1 MPLLKCKQMN
11 LPASVLETQL
21 GGSEFSR
28 SFTVLPPGS
37 VVRLC
42 LVFGKGLGPVASAMG
57 LFGPGCSA
65 SVLQAEVWKAGHALV
80 LVKES

>member
-1 MPLLKCKQMN
+1 MLHDELFWRLHVPLLKCKQMN

-57 LFGPGCSA
+57 LFGPGVFCFGSA
-65 SVLQAEVWKAGHALV
+65 G
-80 LVKES
+80 